1 MEVVVDGILLSDVYS
16 NDVECWPV
24 TNVKI
29 MFSGYLIDVDVKI
42 HCIKNTFSPE
52 ELLFHDLEDENPN
65 IIVDLMDTEIT
76 VKSNN
81 CLELDLFKNP
91 KKNCGYLRY
100 ETELFIEK
108 KLEGFAIEIFA
119 GDIMYAIIDDIDKK
133 YQPKKHYADVSSR
146 IVV

>member
-81 CLELDLFKNP
+81 CLELDLFENP
-91 KKNCGYLRY
+91 GGYLTY
-100 ETELFIEK
+100 KTVLLIEK
-108 KLEGFAIEIFA
+108 KLEGFAIEMFA
-119 GDIMYAIIDDIDKK
+119 EDIIHAIIDDIDKK